1 MAFKIS
7 GLVVFAC
14 TIALSFSAGAGR
26 EQVDLPEFA
35 AKHLNATMR
44 DHLEALERVT
54 RLLSERKYG
63 KAADIAEERLGMSS
77 VEIHYEKHVGK
88 YMPREMRLL
97 GTRMHEA
104 ATSFA
109 ESARRAEEA
118 TGAAD
123 ERVLAALADVIEGC
137 TSCHEHYR
145 TQ

>member
-1 MAFKIS
+1 MALKMS
-7 GLVVFAC
+7 GWVVLLCAVG
-14 TIALSFSAGAGR
+14 LSFPAGAGR
-26 EQVDLPEFA
+26 EQVELPEFA
-35 AKHLNATMR
+35 AVHLKATMR

-54 RLLSERKYG
+54 RLLSEG
-63 KAADIAEERLGMSS
+63 NFDKAADIAEQRLGMSS

-109 ESARRAEEA
+109 ASARRAETTGEA
-118 TGAAD
+118 GD
-123 ERVLAALADVIEGC
+123 GLFSALADVMEGC
-137 TSCHEHYR
+137 TACHKHYR